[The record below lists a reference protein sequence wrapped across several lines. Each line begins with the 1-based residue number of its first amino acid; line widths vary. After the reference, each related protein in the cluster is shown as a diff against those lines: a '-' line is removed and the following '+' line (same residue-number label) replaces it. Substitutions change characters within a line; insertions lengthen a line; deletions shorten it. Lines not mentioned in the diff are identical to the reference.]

1 MRKSYAFIVVIGDS
15 IVAGLRRYPAVWRN
29 FILRY
34 KTSNLGIGGDQI
46 ENVLW
51 RISDKVYKISRYT
64 LRYQ

>member
-34 KTSNLGIGGDQI
+34 KTSSLGIGGDQI

-51 RISDKVYKISRYT
+51 HISDKVYKISRYT